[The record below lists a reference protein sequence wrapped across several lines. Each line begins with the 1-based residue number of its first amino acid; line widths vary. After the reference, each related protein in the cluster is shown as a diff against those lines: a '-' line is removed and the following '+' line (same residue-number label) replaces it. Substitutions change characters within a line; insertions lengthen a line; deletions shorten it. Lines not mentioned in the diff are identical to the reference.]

1 VLLRFVAPQ
10 LAQLDRLESE
20 VLVACVYEDARPAH
34 GVAGLYDWR
43 LCGRLSRLMQEQFL
57 TGQVGEVLMLPG
69 KPRTSFDKL
78 VLFGAGERS
87 SFDEARFVRIATG
100 MLGTLS
106 SLRARSAVVE
116 LPGRFDGRIAPAR
129 AAELLL
135 ASVASSDEH
144 DTWTLIERPAD
155 QALIE
160 AQLAERQRLLRRMPP
175 AEPPG

>member
-1 VLLRFVAPQ
+1 MLLRFVPPQ
-10 LAQLDRLESE
+10 LAQLDHLESE
-20 VLVACVYEDARPAH
+20 VLLACVYGDARPAH

-43 LCGRLSRLMQEQFL
+43 LCGRLSRLMREQFL
-57 TGQVGEVLMLPG
+57 TGEVGEVLMLPG

-78 VLFGAGERS
+78 VLFGAGERA
-87 SFDEARFVRIATG
+87 SFDEPRYAQIVTS
-100 MLGTLS
+100 MLSTMS
-106 SLRARSAVVE
+106 ALRARSAVVE
-116 LPGRFDGRIAPAR
+116 LPGRLDGRIPPAR

-135 ASVASSDEH
+135 AAVAGSDEH

-160 AQLAERQRLLRRMPP
+160 AQLAERQRLLRRLPP

>member
-1 VLLRFVAPQ
+1 MLLRFVAPQ

-43 LCGRLSRLMQEQFL
+43 LCGRLARLMREQFL
-57 TGQVGEVLMLPG
+57 TGAVGEVLMLPG

-78 VLFGAGERS
+78 VLFGAGERA
-87 SFDEARFVRIATG
+87 SFDEERFVSIVTS

-116 LPGRFDGRIAPAR
+116 LPGRLDDRIPAPR

-135 ASVASSDEH
+135 TAVAGSDEH
-144 DTWTLIERPAD
+144 DAWTLIERPGD
-155 QALIE
+155 QTLVE
-160 AQLAERQRLLRRMPP
+160 AQLAERQRLLRRLPS
-175 AEPPG
+175 AEPLG